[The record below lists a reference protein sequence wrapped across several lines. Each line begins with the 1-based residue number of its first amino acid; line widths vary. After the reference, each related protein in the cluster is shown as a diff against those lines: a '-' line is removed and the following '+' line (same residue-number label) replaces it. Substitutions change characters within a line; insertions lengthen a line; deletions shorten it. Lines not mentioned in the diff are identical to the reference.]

1 MAEASLGVTV
11 SAEVELEVGER
22 TRAWLISMGWTPPQD
37 KGSVETAREPV
48 SRLGSQG
55 AAMDRT
61 AAKARRIARFY
72 RQAMDTRTR
81 GAIDLLLL
89 ELGVE
94 IKELDSGKNEGWSW
108 LASEARHSKA
118 KQLYDSLTE
127 GSQAAKDD
135 LNELLALLGVD
146 LGGLLRPTVIERPS

>member
-1 MAEASLGVTV
+1 MAEGSLGVTV

-22 TRAWLISMGWTPPQD
+22 TRAWLISMGWTPPQEE
-37 KGSVETAREPV
+37 GAVETREV
-48 SRLGSQG
+48 VDRLGSQG

-81 GAIDLLLL
+81 GAIDMLLL

-135 LNELLALLGVD
+135 LNELLVLVGVD